1 MQINGC
7 RVGRS
12 WVPSGI
18 YVRAAE
24 GYLLEC
30 FISECQSRNPMQN
43 PLEFTCPHCG
53 TAYHVVQIQADV
65 HSDVKVDC
73 LVCGRPLQASD
84 GRSFF
89 KYFLIDRL
97 QVSLR
102 QLLATDRDEMFM
114 RESAA
119 Q

>member
-1 MQINGC
+1 
-7 RVGRS
+7 
-12 WVPSGI
+12 
-18 YVRAAE
+18 
-24 GYLLEC
+24 
-30 FISECQSRNPMQN
+30 MQN

-73 LVCGRPLQASD
+73 LVCGRPL
-84 GRSFF
+84 